1 MSEYLYYL
9 YVCIIN
15 CYETS
20 MKQIGYNYFSIGCCV
35 NYYRIKFEFQ
45 NQVVCQEIKLIHG
58 SEIDFII

>member
-1 MSEYLYYL
+1 
-9 YVCIIN
+9 
-15 CYETS
+15 